1 MEAPKPLFQ
10 ILLLFLLVSSYPNAF
25 IRRALAEGVT
35 PEEARQLRDE
45 VTPVESLSFPS
56 RNEIWVFF
64 SCGSIRPLPLVECH
78 QCFAVSLVIDR
89 TVGMQTSCLV
99 V

>member
-10 ILLLFLLVSSYPNAF
+10 ILLLFLLVSSTNAF

-45 VTPVESLSFPS
+45 VTPVESLSSPFPK
-56 RNEIWVFF
+56 RNLGFF
-64 SCGSIRPLPLVECH
+64 FMWFYSTIAFSGMPSML
-78 QCFAVSLVIDR
+78 AVSLAID
-89 TVGMQTSCLV
+89 
-99 V
+99 